1 MKNDNEIDINDNYD
15 NNNNEK
21 IYNIDNDNKLKLL
34 WL

>member
-34 WL
+34 